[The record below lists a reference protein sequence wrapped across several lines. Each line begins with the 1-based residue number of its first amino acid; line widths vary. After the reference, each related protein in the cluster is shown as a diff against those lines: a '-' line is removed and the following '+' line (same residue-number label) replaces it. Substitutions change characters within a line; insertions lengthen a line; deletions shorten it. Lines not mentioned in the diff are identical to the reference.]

1 MDREK
6 AAESESEGEGRYNYA
21 PYFGFVV
28 SFFLPLILLY
38 AFTLCTFNKSENVS
52 VWFKSNKAVDDLC
65 QEVAGEKRRR
75 QDLRDSF
82 KVAKLQLTWVTCIGF
97 HLNDCWINKL
107 FLKVSWNVFLRYIK
121 CNQRKL
127 NSCTWLW
134 IIWGLF
140 KLKSYLVRAGR
151 LKLGFQSV
159 LQLPQLFWNFIL
171 FCSTFTQDSLGYLL
185 TLRDWL

>member
-6 AAESESEGEGRYNYA
+6 AAESESEGEARRNYA

-28 SFFLPLILLY
+28 SSPPPVMLFFY
-38 AFTLCTFNKSENVS
+38 SFTLRTFNKSEKVS

-65 QEVAGEKRRR
+65 QKVAAEKKGVR

-82 KVAKLQLTWVTCIGF
+82 KVAKLQLTRVACIGY
-97 HLNDCWINKL
+97 HLNDCWINKC
-107 FLKVSWNVFLRYIK
+107 FLKISWNVFLRYIK

-127 NSCTWLW
+127 NSCTWLR

-140 KLKSYLVRAGR
+140 KSM
-151 LKLGFQSV
+151 LKLIRTWASYMS
-159 LQLPQLFWNFIL
+159 WNRL
-171 FCSTFTQDSLGYLL
+171 
-185 TLRDWL
+185 